1 MTSIQEIERIAREKF
16 PKSNPNPGQMEAIV
30 DAVNA
35 IVNLQK
41 KHVIISAPTGSGKS
55 VIATTVHRT
64 IKAIDRTWRST
75 IITST
80 KGLQDQ
86 YTSDDGEIYDLRSK
100 TNYHCP
106 YKAGPYG
113 SSDCKKLVA
122 STKCQSTK
130 MCPYLKRRMHWCNQA
145 QIRITN
151 SSFHVEAPPALV
163 MMPENKADLL
173 VVDECHE
180 IDDIIIE
187 HSQIGFD
194 LESYGIISYYDH
206 VKFLTALSRY
216 VALFEKIGVGSTF
229 IPSQEHVDAS
239 KKIIELGE
247 EIITALGQILED
259 HEHPDY
265 DRASSAEDMISGIIA
280 SASFL
285 SDGIGTT
292 WILMEKGIG
301 KAILKPVFAWQV
313 ANRALFMKAK
323 FFLHMSATICGYDQ
337 YVKNLGLKE
346 DEVYIIEVGNS
357 IPIKNRKVH
366 VFPLMKVSGNFDVD
380 QLAKYMDSIVKAN
393 AGRNGVVHTVS
404 FKLALDLKEKSVY
417 NKDILVS
424 GKRDEILEWLSVPNA
439 GRIVLSPSLVK
450 GYDLRDDIS
459 RFQILVKCP
468 FLFLGDPLI
477 ALNAKERPDW
487 YARKTI
493 LALVQ
498 SCGRSV
504 RGPNDW
510 AKTYIIDTNFLRL
523 LRDHEEIFPEWFVE
537 SLEIHS

>member
-1 MTSIQEIERIAREKF
+1 MTPIEEIERIARSKF
-16 PKSNPNPGQMEAIV
+16 PKATPNPGQMEAIIASV
-30 DAVNA
+30 DA
-35 IVNLQK
+35 IVNQK
-41 KHVIISAPTGSGKS
+41 KKHILISAPTGSGKS

-64 IKAIDRTWRST
+64 IKEIDRTWRTT

-106 YKAGPYG
+106 YKVGPYG
-113 SSDCKKLVA
+113 SVDCKKQVA
-122 STKCQSTK
+122 STKCSPMR
-130 MCPYLKRRMHWCNQA
+130 MCPYLKRRSHWCNLA
-145 QIRITN
+145 PIRITN

-163 MMPENKADLL
+163 MMPENQADLL

-187 HSQIGFD
+187 HSQISFD
-194 LESYGIISYYDH
+194 LESYGNVAHYDH
-206 VKFLTALSRY
+206 VKFLPALARY
-216 VALFEKIGVGSTF
+216 VALFEKISAGATF
-229 IPSQEHVDAS
+229 IPSGEQIEKS
-239 KKIIELGE
+239 KEIIELAE
-247 EIITALGQILED
+247 EIETTLDSILEN

-265 DRASSAEDMISGIIA
+265 AKASMAADTVSGIISSVA
-280 SASFL
+280 FL
-285 SDGIGTT
+285 SNGVGTT
-292 WILMEKGIG
+292 WILMDKGIG
-301 KAILKPVFAWQV
+301 KATLKPVFAWQV
-313 ANRALFMKAK
+313 AYQALFMKAH
-323 FFLHMSATICGYDQ
+323 FFMHMSATICGYEQ
-337 YVKNLGLKE
+337 YIKNLGLKE
-346 DEVYIIEVGNS
+346 NDVAIIEVENS

-366 VFPLMKVSGNFDVD
+366 VMPLMKVSGNFDID
-380 QLAKYMDSIVKAN
+380 QLAAYTDSIIKAN
-393 AGRNGVVHTVS
+393 SGRNGVIHTVS
-404 FKLALDLKEKSVY
+404 FKLALDLKERSAY
-417 NKDILVS
+417 NKNMLVS
-424 GKRDEILEWLSVPNA
+424 GKRDEILEWLAVPNS

-450 GYDLRDDIS
+450 GYDLRGDIS

-477 ALNAKERPDW
+477 SLNAKERPEW

-504 RGPNDW
+504 RGPDDW